1 MEATSMRSP
10 HRLADPIE
18 AILSFVASRP
28 LDVRRLERIDEL
40 EGVWART
47 APRGYGAVAN
57 GMAALQARGGSAL
70 ARGSLRA

>member
-1 MEATSMRSP
+1 MRSP

-28 LDVRRLERIDEL
+28 LDVRRLERIDEV
-40 EGVWART
+40 EEVWPGT
-47 APRGYGAVAN
+47 APFGYGAGTN
-57 GMAALQARGGSAL
+57 GMTALQPRGGSRL